1 MYAVNIALGTTVWR
15 LLFKTEEKAREAFAF
30 VQNPLPSTSSL
41 KNAAFKV
48 EDDYGQ
54 TMGWTEGA
62 IAAMMFEDLDQSK
75 LANIELFL
83 HQQRVQVAAQKAA
96 QSDPGLKASSL
107 MNGPSVLTPNFQRQ

>member
-15 LLFKTEEKAREAFAF
+15 LLFKTEENARATFEKLKDHLNEMKVADDFGQEL
-30 VQNPLPSTSSL
+30 VINPGCVSGL
-41 KNAAFKV
+41 
-48 EDDYGQ
+48 
-54 TMGWTEGA
+54 
-62 IAAMMFEDLDQSK
+62 MFEDLDQSK

>member
-15 LLFKTEEKAREAFAF
+15 LLFKTEEKARETFAF
-30 VQNPLPSTSSL
+30 VQNPLPL

-83 HQQRVQVAAQKAA
+83 HQHRVQAAAQKAA
-96 QSDPGLKASSL
+96 QSDPGLRASAA
-107 MNGPSVLTPNFQRQ
+107 MGGPSVLTPFRQN

>member
-1 MYAVNIALGTTVWR
+1 
-15 LLFKTEEKAREAFAF
+15 
-30 VQNPLPSTSSL
+30 
-41 KNAAFKV
+41 
-48 EDDYGQ
+48 
-54 TMGWTEGA
+54 
-62 IAAMMFEDLDQSK
+62 MFEDLDQSK